1 MKRKNIQNSNGITIS
16 DSIVMSVK
24 QKHPSMRKLFSVVI
38 TLIGMLSV
46 IMAFLGMFHF
56 RYEKS
61 TVVTA
66 FICFAALHILVAVRG
81 QKLLGVYF
89 ISVLSFL
96 FLAYRKSA
104 TLVMGFKFV

>member
-81 QKLLGVYF
+81 QKLLGGVIDAGEGEVF
-89 ISVLSFL
+89 AEG
-96 FLAYRKSA
+96 LAGDASEA
-104 TLVMGFKFV
+104 A